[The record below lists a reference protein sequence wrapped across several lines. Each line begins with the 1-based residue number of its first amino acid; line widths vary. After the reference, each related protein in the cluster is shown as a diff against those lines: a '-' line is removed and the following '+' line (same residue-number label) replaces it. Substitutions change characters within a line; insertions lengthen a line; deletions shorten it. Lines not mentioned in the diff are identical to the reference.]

1 MNLSGKQFSWIGD
14 VGVSEASTLG
24 FPAGSRPPDSI
35 AVRSHRTGKVVT
47 FNHTRTAEVNDGG
60 TVYVYEGHSTGGN
73 ITLHV
78 YED

>member
-1 MNLSGKQFSWIGD
+1 MNLSGKQFSWIGN

-24 FPAGSRPPDSI
+24 FLVGSHPPDSI

-47 FNHTRTAEVNDGG
+47 FSHARTADVNDRG
-60 TVYVYEGHSTGGN
+60 TVYVYEGRSTSGN